1 MTPALEGRFLT
12 PGPPGKSPIHSF
24 LLPSV
29 VVWMTTRSLE
39 PFLPI
44 VSKAAVN
51 ILQKTLVLSHF
62 SRVQLFE
69 TPWSVARQAP
79 LPMRFSRQ
87 EYWSGLPSPSPG
99 DLLNPGIEPGSLT
112 SPASAGRFFTIVSP
126 GKPKTLG
133 GHKCDAFELW
143 CGEDS

>member
-24 LLPSV
+24 LLPSI

-69 TPWSVARQAP
+69 TP
-79 LPMRFSRQ
+79 
-87 EYWSGLPSPSPG
+87 
-99 DLLNPGIEPGSLT
+99 
-112 SPASAGRFFTIVSP
+112 
-126 GKPKTLG
+126 
-133 GHKCDAFELW
+133 
-143 CGEDS
+143 

>member
-12 PGPPGKSPIHSF
+12 PGSPGKCLIHPF
-24 LLPSV
+24 LLPSI
-29 VVWMTTRSLE
+29 VVWMTTRSRE
-39 PFLPI
+39 PFSPI

-62 SRVQLFE
+62 SRVRLFE
-69 TPWSVARQAP
+69 TPWSVARQVP

-99 DLLNPGIEPGSLT
+99 DLLNPGKEPGFLT
-112 SPASAGRFFTIVSP
+112 SPASAGRFFTSSV
-126 GKPKTLG
+126 TWETQ
-133 GHKCDAFELW
+133 DFRRA
-143 CGEDS
+143 